1 LPDGAWKL
9 TLWTWLAIV
18 LASSTDAV
26 GDFVTGFYR
35 SYLHASLWSYGIS
48 SHEAQKFL
56 HVVLFSLLGW
66 LLAYTD
72 LPPRPAWLRGLVW
85 SFAAGAASE
94 SIQLFAQGREPL
106 LSDVLLNGVAGA
118 VTCWLVLRFAAR
130 RPPCREPSARTR

>member
-1 LPDGAWKL
+1 VKRWLTAGAWKL
-9 TLWTWLAIV
+9 TLSIWLAIV
-18 LASSTDAV
+18 LACSTDAV
-26 GDFVTGFYR
+26 GEFVTGFYR
-35 SYLHASLWSYGIS
+35 RHLHATLWSYGIT
-48 SHEAQKFL
+48 SHDAQKFL

-72 LPPRPAWLRGLVW
+72 FPPRPAWVRGLVW

-94 SIQLFAQGREPL
+94 SIQLLAQGREPL

-130 RPPCREPSARTR
+130 RPAAA